1 MPCLC
6 SRFCLRVTILK
17 EKVTILKG
25 KMAILGGRVITF
37 RAKIITWEV
46 GAMLKRC
53 EAR

>member
-6 SRFCLRVTILK
+6 SRFRLR
-17 EKVTILKG
+17 VTILKG